1 MTSPNP
7 SPPSTLPYCAL
18 AGLIMAY
25 GWGYRGT
32 VGHEAGAMVPGA
44 MLGLALALG
53 SGRTD
58 WHRRSAVVGLFA
70 AAGFAWGGSLSYM
83 EQTLYA
89 LSDSFPDVLFGY
101 TMLVFLG
108 GIWAGIGGG
117 AIGLA
122 LTEPR
127 SELEKYARLFT
138 LTAAVF
144 LLVYLYLFFNTDHRE
159 NLETFTVRH
168 FHDGDWLPA
177 LLVLI
182 LSGFYWAA
190 RPKDRSATLLFL
202 TGAAAW
208 WIGYLVLTK
217 FGGLRL
223 GPLHRSE
230 SWGGVLGILVA
241 LIIHLHRRHN
251 RAAVMTALYG
261 ILGGGIGFAAAV
273 FLRHPLAVQWGPIAA
288 WPPMPQWRIAED
300 LFGLFMGVA
309 LALGSLRLL
318 RGGLRR
324 PSEDV
329 PRAPLDVYS
338 VFAILIGLLWVNF
351 RRHFAPSL
359 ALYES
364 ERGGAMLG
372 LPLWGWY
379 VVGGAFATAPVLLGL
394 RLYLR
399 GDRTLVPATAY
410 GKGSAIALVLAAA
423 TVVGYNFHETPRLSS
438 MVGHLVLWVPAFLAC
453 CLIVQLSPGAER
465 ADPPSGEAAIGPDDP
480 SWRPGRGYWMLWG
493 ATPIFLLAI
502 TAGSLAMQEG
512 PHEMGR
518 KRFGPDAYWRQ
529 TARLVGEWRAI
540 GLAQSLGGPTPEG
553 HSPPVVTMEFDSYR
567 NVSIGLPSGER
578 VENSHR
584 WFLKNQYNWL
594 HWHSKAEGHPE
605 RAEVPLQFREGRLY
619 IAWPPDRQDEG
630 YLVLERVE

>member
-1 MTSPNP
+1 MTAQNP
-7 SPPSTLPYCAL
+7 SPPSTLLYCAL

-44 MLGLALALG
+44 MVGLALALG
-53 SGRTD
+53 SGRAD
-58 WHRRSAVVGLFA
+58 WHRRSAVVGLFG

-117 AIGLA
+117 TIGLA
-122 LTEPR
+122 LSEPR
-127 SELEKYARLFT
+127 SELAKYARPFT
-138 LTAAVF
+138 LIAAVF
-144 LLVYLYLFFNTDHRE
+144 LAIYLYLFFNAEQRE

-177 LLVLI
+177 LLVLV
-182 LSGFYWAA
+182 LSGIYWLA
-190 RPKDRSATLLFL
+190 RPKDRSATVLFL
-202 TGAAAW
+202 TGAAVW

-241 LIIHLHRRHN
+241 LLIHLFRRKN
-251 RAAVMTALYG
+251 RAALMMALYG
-261 ILGGGIGFAAAV
+261 ILGGGVGFAAAV
-273 FLRHPLAVQWGPIAA
+273 FLRHPLAVQWGPFAS

-300 LFGLFMGVA
+300 LYGLFMGIA
-309 LALGSLRLL
+309 LALGALRLL
-318 RGGLRR
+318 RGGLR
-324 PSEDV
+324 PASEDV
-329 PRAPLDVYS
+329 PRAPLDVYA
-338 VFAILIGLLWVNF
+338 VFAILIALLAVNY

-359 ALYES
+359 ALYET

-379 VVGGAFATAPVLLGL
+379 VVGGAFATAPILMGL
-394 RLYLR
+394 RLYLK
-399 GDRTLVPATAY
+399 GDRTLVPGTAY
-410 GKGSAIALVLAAA
+410 GKGAAVALILVGA
-423 TVVGYNFHETPRLSS
+423 TVTGYNFHETPRLAS
-438 MVGHLVLWVPAFLAC
+438 MVAHLVLWVPAFLAC
-453 CLIVQLSPGAER
+453 CLIVLLSVR
-465 ADPPSGEAAIGPDDP
+465 ANRTDTPRNASVAPDDP
-480 SWRPGRGYWMLWG
+480 KWRVGRGYWALWG
-493 ATPIFLLAI
+493 AAPLFLLAI
-502 TAGSLAMQEG
+502 TAASLAMQDG
-512 PHEMGR
+512 PSAMGR

-529 TARLVGEWRAI
+529 TARLVGEWKAV
-540 GLAQSLGGPTPEG
+540 GLARNLGGPVLEG
-553 HSPPVVTMEFDSYR
+553 ATAPLSGMAFDAYR
-567 NVSIGLPSGER
+567 NVIINLASGEK

-594 HWHSKAEGHPE
+594 HWHSKEEGHPD
-605 RAEVPLQFREGRLY
+605 RAEVPLQFQEGRLY
-619 IAWPPDRQDEG
+619 IGWPPDRQDG
-630 YLVLERVE
+630 GFLVLERVE